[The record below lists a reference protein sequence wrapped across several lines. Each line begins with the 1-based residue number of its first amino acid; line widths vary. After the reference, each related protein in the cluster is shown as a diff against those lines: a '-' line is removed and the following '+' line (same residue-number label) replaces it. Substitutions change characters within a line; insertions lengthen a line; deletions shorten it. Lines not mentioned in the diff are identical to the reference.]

1 MPSAALL
8 NWNNN
13 RMPRLTEIDT
23 QCSATLALAVPNPQ
37 LTDENLRGYVML
49 LSAHFQGYCRDLHT
63 ECVQIV
69 AAAAPP
75 AMQTMIQRFGAAD
88 RNLDGANPR
97 YETIRN
103 DFDRFGFDLNVE
115 LAAFPLTAGPN
126 AHRITH
132 LGHLNL
138 WRNYAAHHKTSPP
151 AAGGP
156 LILPTVR
163 GWRLSCDGLAA
174 ELDRIMYN
182 QLLALTGIAPW

>member
-8 NWNNN
+8 NWQND
-13 RMPRLTEIDT
+13 RMSRLAEIDT
-23 QCSATLALAVPNPQ
+23 QCIAVLGLTVPNPP
-37 LTDENLRGYVML
+37 LADENLRGYVML
-49 LSAHFQGYCRDLHT
+49 LSAHFQGFCRDLHT

-69 AAAAPP
+69 AAGAPP
-75 AMQTMIQRFGAAD
+75 AMRAMIQKFGVAD

-103 DFDRFGFDLNVE
+103 DFERFGFDLNAE
-115 LAAFPLTAGPN
+115 LAASTVTGGQN
-126 AHRITH
+126 AYWVTL

-151 AAGGP
+151 VAGGP

-163 GWRLSCDGLAA
+163 SWRISCDGLAA

-182 QLLALTGIAPW
+182 HLVSLTGTAPW